1 VNTEYDKVQNTNS
14 SIGPADFPATAS
26 SAKGPPA
33 PTWRFDR
40 FLILGLAGIAMV
52 CGSADIPVREAA
64 GRPDD
69 SAKLRVRLVTHR
81 DGGVIYFSVENNEL
95 AEVTGFFNVELLNL
109 KSTVGFPHRAT
120 FPPGRTT
127 AAFSLAPLEAGRPS
141 DYSFTNYYI
150 LGTTSAVHDDC
161 YRYSLPY
168 STGSAF
174 RVTQGYGGKFS
185 HQGSNRHAID
195 WRMPV
200 GTPVRAARGG
210 LVVKVRDGSDTGG
223 AQARFACFNNYVLI
237 RHDDG
242 TLGQYC
248 HLKKGGVTVH
258 EGDRVTD
265 GDTIALSGNTGFSSG
280 PHLHFSVYK
289 IKDAN
294 ERESL
299 PVQFKTAEA
308 QAITLKAGDRYT
320 ALRPTVDDARR
331 RARESSTAAG
341 SAGS

>member
-1 VNTEYDKVQNTNS
+1 MRKTDPGGLPAIARNTTTRT
-14 SIGPADFPATAS
+14 G
-26 SAKGPPA
+26 SAL
-33 PTWRFDR
+33 WFDR
-40 FLILGLAGIAMV
+40 LLILVLVGIAMLCDGTDV
-52 CGSADIPVREAA
+52 PVHESA
-64 GRPDD
+64 GRPED
-69 SAKLRVRLVTHR
+69 SAKLQVRLVAHR
-81 DGGVIYFSVENNEL
+81 DGNVTHFSVENHEL

-109 KSTVGFPHRAT
+109 KSTVGFPHVAT

-127 AAFSLAPLEAGRPS
+127 PAFSVEPLDPNRPS

-150 LGTTSAVHDDC
+150 MGSTSAVHDDS

-168 STGSAF
+168 ATGSAF

-185 HQGSNRHAID
+185 HQGSNLHSID

-210 LVVKVRDGSDTGG
+210 LVVKVRDGSDVGG
-223 AQARFACFNNYVLI
+223 AHARFACYNNYVLV

-248 HLKKGGVTVH
+248 HLKKGGVKVR
-258 EGDRVTD
+258 EGDRVAE

-289 IKDAN
+289 IKNAN
-294 ERESL
+294 ERESI
-299 PVQFKTAEA
+299 PVKFRTAEA
-308 QAITLKAGDRYT
+308 QTITLQAGDRFT
-320 ALRPTVDDARR
+320 ASRTTLDTLNRSTRELPTR
-331 RARESSTAAG
+331 AG